1 MVAEGALDRYKVLL
15 FLWGHVTEKPVLDRI
30 AKWVDDGGVLIYPER
45 PRGPF
50 QTVEGDRSVW
60 NRWQRGETGKGR
72 VIFFPGDPEP
82 GQPYARFV
90 RDELRRLGS
99 LRPEVRRAVR
109 LEKPADVYWS
119 VLENGL
125 LLLLNFSDDE
135 ATVRLDNGKT
145 LRLDPYVIRTLEK
158 GW

>member
-1 MVAEGALDRYKVLL
+1 MLL

-30 AKWVDDGGVLIYPER
+30 AKWIDEGGVLIYPER
-45 PRGPF
+45 PRGPL

-82 GQPYARFV
+82 GEPYACFV
-90 RDELRRLGS
+90 RDELRRLGN

-119 VLENGL
+119 ILESGL

-135 ATVRLDNGKT
+135 ATVRLDSGKT
-145 LRLDPYVIRTLEK
+145 LRLAPYTIRTIEK